1 MNAAA
6 ADAIVISMTGDM
18 NYAAQAA
25 TVLRAAGVR
34 TQLYAEERKFKQ
46 KLSYAGKLG
55 VPFAVIIGEDEQSGG
70 LVAVKDMRS
79 GTQETMTGAQAAERI
94 GEAVRRAAGEKLIK
108 VNQQRG

>member
-1 MNAAA
+1 M
-6 ADAIVISMTGDM
+6 
-18 NYAAQAA
+18 
-25 TVLRAAGVR
+25 
-34 TQLYAEERKFKQ
+34 
-46 KLSYAGKLG
+46 
-55 VPFAVIIGEDEQSGG
+55 PFAVIIGEDEQSGG